1 MTSDDLGS
9 YPAAPEDV
17 SAGDVSA
24 PAQTSEEVGSP
35 APVETAAEP
44 RKRRSPAVL
53 WIALGIVVVFGI
65 AVGAW
70 FFAKATMPVSVP
82 ALVSLTP
89 NAAEKILT
97 AARLGQ
103 GKATYRVTAEFPA
116 GRIIDQ
122 SPAPYSNVAPGSPVN
137 VTVAVAPRQ
146 AIVPDV
152 VGAALSD
159 AQALLE
165 YELFKP
171 TVLHAY
177 STSIHSGAVIE
188 QLPRAGD
195 TAPTGSSDV
204 IVVSLGPGTP
214 GVVVPKMVGETFAQA
229 SRDTSNTRLF
239 AQPRAVTATGTPDG
253 VIVDQAPSAGLIV
266 PVGSNVWLSVA
277 DSQAGR

>member
-9 YPAAPEDV
+9 YPTAPEGV
-17 SAGDVSA
+17 SAGDVST
-24 PAQTSEEVGSP
+24 PPQTSGDVASP
-35 APVETAAEP
+35 APIETAAEP
-44 RKRRSPAVL
+44 PKHRSPAVL
-53 WIALGIVVVFGI
+53 WIAVGIVVVFGI

-70 FFAKATMPVSVP
+70 YFAKATMPVHVP

-97 AARLGQ
+97 GARLGQ
-103 GKATYRVTAEFPA
+103 GKATYRVTKEFHA

-122 SPAPYSNVAPGSPVN
+122 SPAPYTNVAQGSPVN
-137 VTVAVAPRQ
+137 VTVAVAPRP

-152 VGAALSD
+152 VGSALSD

-165 YELFKP
+165 YELFKSN
-171 TVLHAY
+171 VLYAY
-177 STSIHSGAVIE
+177 SPSVHSGAVIE

-195 TAPTGSSDV
+195 TAPTGSDDV

-214 GVVVPKMVGETFAQA
+214 GVIVPKMVGETFVQA
-229 SRDTSNTRLF
+229 SRDTSNTHLF

-253 VIVDQAPSAGLIV
+253 VVVDQAPSAGLLV

-277 DSQAGR
+277 DSRAGQ

>member
-9 YPAAPEDV
+9 YPTAPEGV
-17 SAGDVSA
+17 SAGDVST
-24 PAQTSEEVGSP
+24 PAQTSGEVGSP
-35 APVETAAEP
+35 ALVETVAEP
-44 RKRRSPAVL
+44 PKRRSAAVL
-53 WIALGIVVVFGI
+53 WIAFGIVVVFGV
-65 AVGAW
+65 AMGAW
-70 FFAKATMPVSVP
+70 FFAKATMPVPVP

-89 NAAEKILT
+89 NVAEKVLT
-97 AARLGQ
+97 GARLGQ
-103 GKATYRVTAEFPA
+103 GQATYRVTKDFPA

-122 SPAPYSNVAPGSPVN
+122 SPAPYTNVAPGSPVN

-146 AIVPDV
+146 ATVPDV

-171 TVLHAY
+171 NVLYAY

-195 TAPTGSSDV
+195 IASTGSDDV

-214 GVVVPKMVGETFAQA
+214 GIVVPKIVGETFVQA
-229 SRDTSNTRLF
+229 SRDASNTRLF
-239 AQPRAVTATGTPDG
+239 VQPRAVTATGTPEG
-253 VIVDQAPSAGLIV
+253 EIVDQAPSAGLLV

-277 DSQAGR
+277 DSQAGQ